1 MRHLS
6 LLVIIAG
13 FAAIV
18 LIPVDQ
24 DANGHPLTFTATTLT
39 LSTNDT
45 FQVDLQYDLD
55 ALALGVSITTDD
67 AVLVNTLEQLS
78 TSDFNNALDR
88 LKRLFE
94 RRVRVRFDGTP
105 VPFSVD
111 FPDHGTP
118 RATGA
123 VIPTVIGLTARLSGT
138 IPEGAQTVEFF
149 ASRAFAEVHLTI
161 IDETR
166 DIEHQMILEQGARST
181 PFQLVG
187 QNASSNNSSQA
198 QQYFWLGVRHIIPD
212 GLDHILFVLGLFL
225 FSLKLRPLVTQ
236 VTAFTVAHALTLT
249 AATLAQYIC
258 LQKLSNHSS
267 QYQSLMLQSKTY
279 ELID

>member
-39 LSTNDT
+39 LSANDT

-67 AVLVNTLEQLS
+67 AVLVNTLERLS

-88 LKRLFE
+88 LKQLFE

-111 FPDHGTP
+111 FPDHGTCLLYTSPSP
-118 RATGA
+118 R
-123 VIPTVIGLTARLSGT
+123 
-138 IPEGAQTVEFF
+138 
-149 ASRAFAEVHLTI
+149 
-161 IDETR
+161 D
-166 DIEHQMILEQGARST
+166 
-181 PFQLVG
+181 
-187 QNASSNNSSQA
+187 
-198 QQYFWLGVRHIIPD
+198 
-212 GLDHILFVLGLFL
+212 
-225 FSLKLRPLVTQ
+225 
-236 VTAFTVAHALTLT
+236 
-249 AATLAQYIC
+249 
-258 LQKLSNHSS
+258 
-267 QYQSLMLQSKTY
+267 
-279 ELID
+279 

>member
-13 FAAIV
+13 FASIV
-18 LIPVDQ
+18 LVPVGQ

-39 LSTNDT
+39 LSANDS

-55 ALALGVSITTDD
+55 ALALGVSIATDD
-67 AVLVNTLEQLS
+67 AVLVNTLERLS
-78 TSDFNNALDR
+78 ASDFNNALDR

-123 VIPTVIGLTARLSGT
+123 VIPTVLGLTARLTGT

-187 QNASSNNSSQA
+187 QNANSNNNSQA

-212 GLDHILFVLGLFL
+212 LSLIHI
-225 FSLKLRPLVTQ
+225 
-236 VTAFTVAHALTLT
+236 
-249 AATLAQYIC
+249 
-258 LQKLSNHSS
+258 
-267 QYQSLMLQSKTY
+267 
-279 ELID
+279 

>member
-13 FAAIV
+13 FASIV

-39 LSTNDT
+39 LSANDS

-123 VIPTVIGLTARLSGT
+123 VIPTILGLTARLTGT

-181 PFQLVG
+181 PFQLDG
-187 QNASSNNSSQA
+187 QRTNSNNNSTA
-198 QQYFWLGVRHIIPD
+198 QD
-212 GLDHILFVLGLFL
+212 
-225 FSLKLRPLVTQ
+225 
-236 VTAFTVAHALTLT
+236 
-249 AATLAQYIC
+249 
-258 LQKLSNHSS
+258 
-267 QYQSLMLQSKTY
+267 
-279 ELID
+279 